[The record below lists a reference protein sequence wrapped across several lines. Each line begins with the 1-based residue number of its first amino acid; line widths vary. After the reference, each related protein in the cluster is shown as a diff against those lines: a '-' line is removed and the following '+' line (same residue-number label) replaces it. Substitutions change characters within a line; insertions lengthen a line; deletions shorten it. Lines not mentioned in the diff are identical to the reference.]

1 MIFKR
6 PKTTNNFWFYYSGI
20 SAEDESCEQQRAEK
34 DFDLDWYGVLQDPI
48 YFWYLLQIFEHYQNE
63 KDDTTLSLGN
73 ILKVEGYRTNVIP
86 FDEAVWNEWSLW
98 DYLFMF
104 DAKSLILCRIAN
116 LTQLFFA
123 FDITEV
129 FIGRYLDDIGRD
141 IIRNFLTRSEN
152 PLSISDDT
160 IDDLY
165 CVLWEL
171 GRLDEFLTSRA
182 IIKYHHVQELKEE
195 RSFDWDK
202 SYISFFPKY
211 LWKPLK
217 GNDLWQK
224 LSYFGEYIHVR
235 LEFDTWNMWKLQK
248 LIDAHISDSFE
259 KLDGIESVARKFIA
273 LAKKSEIIGNTVFM
287 KFGDIVNADFA
298 CFQYMYWLDKIDD
311 ISVESWNIEDV
322 FVVKIYSDTIAH
334 ILGMGPE
341 SEKQKENIGNISYNQ
356 EREVLELNWRKIALW
371 ETNEGFIKE
380 YFDLM
385 FHIDSGVWID
395 EIVERLEPNI
405 WELKNDEMRK
415 RKKSLSY
422 DRVKLLNGKIAKLTW
437 VTGLFKIGN
446 GYIKLTSA
454 IRVEK

>member
-20 SAEDESCEQQRAEK
+20 SAEDESFEQQRTEK
-34 DFDLDWYGVLQDPI
+34 DFDATWYSVFDNPL
-48 YFWYLLQIFEHYQNE
+48 YFWHLMQILELYQNE
-63 KDDTTLSLGN
+63 KDRVVLSLGN
-73 ILKVEGYRTNVIP
+73 ILKVDGYIKNVAP
-86 FDEAVWNEWSLW
+86 LDQEFWNEWSLW
-98 DYLFMF
+98 DHLFML
-104 DAKSLILCRIAN
+104 DVKSLILYRIAN
-116 LTQLFFA
+116 LTQFFFA
-123 FDITEV
+123 FDIKQI
-129 FIGRYLDDIGRD
+129 FMGKYLDNIGND
-141 IIRNFLTRSEN
+141 IIRNFLTCSDN
-152 PLSISDDT
+152 PLSISDDA

-171 GRLDEFLTSRA
+171 GRLDDSLASRA
-182 IIKYHHVQELKEE
+182 MARHHHSSDIEEE
-195 RSFDWDK
+195 RPFYWDEQ
-202 SYISFFPKY
+202 YVSFFPKC

-217 GNDLWQK
+217 SDDLWQK
-224 LSYFGEYIHVR
+224 ISYFGEYIYVE
-235 LEFDTWNMWKLQK
+235 LECDKWNMWKLQK
-248 LIDAHISDSFE
+248 LIDAYISDSFE
-259 KLDGIESVARKFIA
+259 KSDWIESVTRKFIA

-341 SEKQKENIGNISYNQ
+341 SGKQKENIGNISYNQ
-356 EREVLELNWRKIALW
+356 EREVLELNGRKIALW
-371 ETNEGFIKE
+371 ETNEAFVKE

-385 FHIDSGVWID
+385 FHLDSGVWID

-405 WELKNDEMRK
+405 WELWLNIMNKK
-415 RKKSLSY
+415 KKSLSY

-437 VTGLFKIGN
+437 VTSLFKIEN